1 VYEEYL
7 RLCSSKA
14 LWGAEMPYTQDSFG
28 AQKRWLEI
36 RVKYARFVDTLYL
49 VRVSL
54 QLPSQ
59 NLANKCIAKLT

>member
-14 LWGAEMPYTQDSFG
+14 LWITEMSYKQVSFG

-36 RVKYARFVDTLYL
+36 RIK
-49 VRVSL
+49 
-54 QLPSQ
+54 
-59 NLANKCIAKLT
+59 

>member
-1 VYEEYL
+1 VYVEYL

-14 LWGAEMPYTQDSFG
+14 LRGTEMPYTQDSFG